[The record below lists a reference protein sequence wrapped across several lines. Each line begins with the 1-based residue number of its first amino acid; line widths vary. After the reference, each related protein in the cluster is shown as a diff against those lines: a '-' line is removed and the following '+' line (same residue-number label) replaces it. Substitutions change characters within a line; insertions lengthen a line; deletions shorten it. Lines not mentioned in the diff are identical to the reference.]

1 MVWSV
6 LVNNEFWGQ
15 LEKSTPT
22 IPLHRTGNLN
32 HLSLWHHPLSSK
44 NVLSISSSILST
56 TRCGELYYCHNGE
69 IQGKVFCIAVN
80 LFDGERIQSPQ
91 SIALIALLNWA
102 QNIYLNQHM
111 CVHQY
116 ISLESSTM
124 HSTPVQFVQIFLRIF
139 HQPETCFHLWSKNLS
154 KMIELGLVEWIFSK
168 SEILSWMFCE
178 GKTFWS
184 QQGWSPPE

>member
-1 MVWSV
+1 MVMMLRRWWWWWWWWYV
-6 LVNNEFWGQ
+6 ERTLMILRYLVCTALFQ
-15 LEKSTPT
+15 LPQKFVVDQNWPYHYTEQV
-22 IPLHRTGNLN
+22 I
-32 HLSLWHHPLSSK
+32 SLWHHPLSSK

-116 ISLESSTM
+116 ISLESSTA
-124 HSTPVQFVQIFLRIF
+124 HQYSLRKYFWGFFINQKLAGTAAIVHPYVIFVFLYG
-139 HQPETCFHLWSKNLS
+139 
-154 KMIELGLVEWIFSK
+154 IE
-168 SEILSWMFCE
+168 
-178 GKTFWS
+178 
-184 QQGWSPPE
+184 P

>member
-1 MVWSV
+1 MKMMMMICRTYTDDFKVFGLYSSFPAAPKIRRWPK
-6 LVNNEFWGQ
+6 L
-15 LEKSTPT
+15 T

-111 CVHQY
+111 GVHQY
-116 ISLESSTM
+116 ISLESSTV
-124 HSTPVQFVQIFLRIF
+124 HSTPVQFAQIFLRIF
-139 HQPETCFHLWSKNLS
+139 HQPETCRNWCNCTSIRHICF
-154 KMIELGLVEWIFSK
+154 LVRHWALI
-168 SEILSWMFCE
+168 
-178 GKTFWS
+178 
-184 QQGWSPPE
+184 